1 MVSARLKKNVGE
13 WSVPAIKKENVG
25 EWSVPTALPLALP
38 VTYNTKGEY
47 KMNDKLVITVG
58 REYGSGGH
66 EVGRRLAERMGVKCY
81 DKELL
86 ELAAKNSGLAEELF
100 DKQDEKPTSSLLY
113 SLVMDTYSFGYS
125 DAYSD
130 MPINQRIF
138 LAQFDTI
145 KKLGE
150 AESCVI
156 VGRCADYALEGYEHL
171 VSAFVT
177 APLENRIKTIM
188 ERESVDAKKAESL
201 IHKTDKKRAS
211 YYDYYSDKKWGRA
224 ESYDIC
230 LNSGVVG
237 IDGVVDLILDFAEKK
252 DSVK

>member
-1 MVSARLKKNVGE
+1 MNEKTV
-13 WSVPAIKKENVG
+13 
-25 EWSVPTALPLALP
+25 
-38 VTYNTKGEY
+38 VT
-47 KMNDKLVITVG
+47 IG

-66 EVGRRLAERMGVKCY
+66 EVGRRLAEKMGVRLY
-81 DKELL
+81 DRELL

-171 VSAFVT
+171 ISVFIT
-177 APLENRIKTIM
+177 APLEERIKTIM
-188 ERESVDAKKAESL
+188 ERNGVDAKKAESL
-201 IHKTDKKRAS
+201 IHKTDKKRSS

-224 ESYDIC
+224 ESYDLCI
-230 LNSGVVG
+230 NSADIG
-237 IDGVVDLILDFAEKK
+237 IDGVVELIYEYARIKESKL
-252 DSVK
+252 S